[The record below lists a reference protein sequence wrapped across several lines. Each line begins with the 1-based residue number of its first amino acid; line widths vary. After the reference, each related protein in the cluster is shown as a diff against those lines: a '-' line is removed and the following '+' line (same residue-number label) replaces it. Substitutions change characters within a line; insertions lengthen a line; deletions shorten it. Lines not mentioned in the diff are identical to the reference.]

1 MSTTPAPAPDGSTS
15 AVPAG
20 EGLSQSS
27 RLINTF
33 VAPSKTFSDI
43 NRNSSWWVPWLIM
56 SIVSLLFVYAIDQ
69 KVSFYRVA
77 DNQLKQSPKQ
87 MEQFEK
93 LAPDAQTQQMN
104 MRVAITKWISYCSP
118 IFLLVIA
125 VITAAVLLGSYNFG
139 AGAQVGFGKSM
150 AVVMYAYLP
159 GIIKSVL
166 AAVALFAGMD
176 PEGFQIQ
183 NPIATNPGFFFSP
196 TDHPALYKL
205 ASSLDIFTI
214 WSMVLIAIGFTYIS
228 KVKKGTSYAIV
239 FGWYIVITL
248 IGVAFAAM

>member
-20 EGLSQSS
+20 EGLSESS

-33 VAPSKTFSDI
+33 VAPSRTFTDI

-56 SIVSLLFVYAIDQ
+56 SIISLLFIYAIDQ
-69 KVSFYRVA
+69 KVGFYRVA
-77 DNQLKQSPKQ
+77 DNQLKQTPKQ

-93 LAPDAQTQQMN
+93 LAPDQQAQQMDL
-104 MRVAITKWISYCSP
+104 RVKITKWASYGSP
-118 IFLLVIA
+118 VFLLVFA
-125 VITAAVLLGSYNFG
+125 VISAAVLMGSYNFG

-150 AVVMYAYLP
+150 SVVMYGYLP

-166 AAVALFAGMD
+166 ATVALFAGMD

-205 ASSLDIFTI
+205 ASAVDIFTI
-214 WSMVLIAIGFTYIS
+214 WSMVLIAIGFTCIS